1 MKKII
6 AICMAALLLLAAL
19 PVSLVLADGAIA
31 ISGSVDKAAAC
42 AGQEITLTLS
52 IANNPGLTGWNVTAA
67 FDKAAFELVS
77 LTAGSVFPAS
87 GMSYGPVDNP
97 NATPTPTVSNG
108 LAAATFADFV
118 NPDVAGDG
126 VLFTAKLKVKADA
139 ADGDYEI
146 VVGTKN
152 DDLGNFS
159 NQAWGE
165 FDVNF
170 SNVSVK
176 VGHSY
181 DNACDASCNAC
192 GATRDV
198 PGHVSNAAYA
208 CQAGKCTECGADV
221 AASAEHTYDN
231 TCDVDCNV
239 CGETRTAGAHVSN
252 AAYACHAGQCT
263 ICGADVPAASEH
275 TYTYACDAHCAICG
289 DLTNTEAAHKVGKV
303 DAHDPDCHR
312 DGNVEY
318 WTCAYCGNVWLDE
331 AMTQVSNK
339 LSVIIPAKGDVEVK
353 HVPAKEATV
362 DAEGNIE
369 YWYCEECE
377 QFWTD
382 EALTQLTNSKSVILP
397 KLEPQPTEPTTKPDD
412 TQTPTKPMGENVA
425 VILVSGIIALIAA
438 AAVVLFSK
446 KKA

>member
-176 VGHSY
+176 VG
-181 DNACDASCNAC
+181 
-192 GATRDV
+192 
-198 PGHVSNAAYA
+198 
-208 CQAGKCTECGADV
+208 
-221 AASAEHTYDN
+221 HTYDN